1 VGKLYTVNIWHIFIM
16 YLVYVQHHMYTIV
29 DTRVELGLLGKD
41 ERFLA
46 IQLPFQFIMKDVKE
60 YMQLH

>member
-1 VGKLYTVNIWHIFIM
+1 M